1 MWRAVIA
8 TLAVLALAGP
18 PAAGSSPRGNAETI
32 TAATTY
38 LEAYQALDLARLQAL
53 YTENATFDDPTS
65 LRVRGIG
72 GPFVW
77 RGRNEILTGIRSWTK
92 SISSLRYDID
102 DVYEASGR
110 VVFIG
115 AVNPAVATP
124 NGPTQFRYRIV
135 TIVTVEGGRISEHRD
150 YTDYAGATQG
160 AAPTP

>member
-1 MWRAVIA
+1 MLRTVSAI
-8 TLAVLALAGP
+8 LLVLALAGP
-18 PAAGSSPRGNAETI
+18 TAAGPAPRGD
-32 TAATTY
+32 AATIAVATAY
-38 LEAYQALDLARLQAL
+38 LEAYQALDLARLQGL
-53 YTENATFDDPTS
+53 YAENATFDDPTS

-77 RGRNEILTGIRSWTK
+77 RGRAEILAGIRSWTK

-150 YTDYAGATQG
+150 YTDYAGVAQG